1 MDGQVKI
8 VAKEELKEMMS
19 SRRTVLL
26 VVFFSLWFGLIN
38 PLTTISSMAADSIT
52 SDFITAQMFTI
63 VPLIGAM
70 MAYVLTSGVF
80 SSEKFGGIMESLL
93 CTPLSLRSL
102 WVGKLIAVVAFAIP
116 FAVLALGMYM
126 LVPIIVAGKVV
137 LPSAIILLQVVIT
150 MPLFALA
157 MAGVIGYTTLIMGM
171 RESSM
176 VSMIAFFVMFFGSM
190 VLGPVLTGAET
201 VNLLVVLVSA
211 AVGFVA
217 FMTINRL
224 AMSIDKE
231 RVILT
236 SSTGIEVGKRRR

>member
-8 VAKEELKEMMS
+8 VAREELREMLS

-26 VVFFSLWFGLIN
+26 VMFFSVWFGLIN
-38 PLTTISSMAADSIT
+38 PLSTFSSMSSDSIT
-52 SDFITAQMFTI
+52 SDFVTAQMFTI

-93 CTPLSLRSL
+93 CTPLSLRAL
-102 WVGKLIAVVAFAIP
+102 WVGKLIAVVMVAVP
-116 FAVLALGMYM
+116 FALLSLGIFM
-126 LVPIIVAGKVV
+126 LVPVIVAGKLV
-137 LPSAIILLQVVIT
+137 LPSAIILLQVLIT

-157 MAGVIGYTTLIMGM
+157 MAGVIGYTTLTMEM
-171 RESSM
+171 RQSSM

-190 VLGPVLTGAET
+190 VLGPVLTGANT
-201 VNLLVVLVSA
+201 VNISVVLASA
-211 AVGFVA
+211 AVGLVA
-217 FMTINRL
+217 FMLINKL
-224 AMSIDKE
+224 ATNIDKE

-236 SSTGIEVGKRRR
+236 SSTGIEAGKRRR